1 MPGEENLIPQSKRT
15 KEEQREIAKKGGR
28 ASGAARR
35 RKKDLAQA
43 LQILLDKK
51 YPQYD
56 KSGKITGKI
65 TGTEAISAK
74 LFQKALNGDIRA
86 FETLRDTVGQKP
98 VEKVM
103 VAQVNQ
109 DIIDEVERMV
119 LEDG

>member
-1 MPGEENLIPQSKRT
+1 MNDQNLKPNSERSPS
-15 KEEQREIAKKGGR
+15 EVRANGAKGGR

-51 YPQYD
+51 YTDQN
-56 KSGKITGKI
+56 GKKI

>member
-56 KSGKITGKI
+56 KSGKMTGKI